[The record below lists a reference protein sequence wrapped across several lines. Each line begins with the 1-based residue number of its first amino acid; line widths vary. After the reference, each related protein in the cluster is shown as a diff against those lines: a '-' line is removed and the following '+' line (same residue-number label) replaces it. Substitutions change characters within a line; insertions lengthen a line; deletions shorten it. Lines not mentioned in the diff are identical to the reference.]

1 MTLRSQPSEGCASAS
16 FATSAHQIIGNI
28 AGTLSTRNGKPP
40 GKFIR
45 SNDLFLRAR
54 SVRRRGTL
62 PKHLRGHL
70 HAGYRYVVHLFLKLR
85 EQLKLRGS

>member
-1 MTLRSQPSEGCASAS
+1 
-16 FATSAHQIIGNI
+16 
-28 AGTLSTRNGKPP
+28 
-40 GKFIR
+40 
-45 SNDLFLRAR
+45 
-54 SVRRRGTL
+54 VRRRGTL